1 MVKLNGFQTCTRCQG
16 DLKLKVRFC
25 PFCGKPQ
32 NEEENK
38 PQSVPQVEE
47 PIDRVELP
55 IEQPKVEQTPLPEPI
70 KPSIVVRHL
79 TQKTNKELLGIIIKG
94 TSLEAM
100 KAYDPYAFKKEG
112 GIFVRLKHLNKI
124 PNDYLSI
131 DQYELKLHQN
141 FSDTNIDVEAWDEQ
155 PNTTS
160 VQTPN
165 NATPPPLPVQNPLA
179 TPQPNP
185 SNFKYVV
192 IAFIIILGVIFL
204 VFSGDKKEKV
214 DTSVATPTID
224 HCEVANGEITH
235 LLTEKLPVRALSIV
249 KLNQDE
255 CKTNSD
261 FVQLVVSVEAQATS
275 AKEKISLAKEYAQA
289 GNLTL
294 AHETVS
300 AALDLDAEVTGGND
314 LLQSLQEMIEQ
325 QNNAAVEEPAMEEA
339 PVDSIANEINAQ
351 QAAEQAAAQA
361 NQKAQLDQQAAA
373 LSRQQAQADAQAKQR
388 IQADQQAQIEK
399 ENARKQAAVRA
410 QSEERFTN
418 QLSRA
423 ERALQSNNYALA
435 KSIARDVLSSSS
447 NNAEA
452 KRILRQAEQGES
464 KAFDEMVIE

>member
-1 MVKLNGFQTCTRCQG
+1 M
-16 DLKLKVRFC
+16 
-25 PFCGKPQ
+25 
-32 NEEENK
+32 
-38 PQSVPQVEE
+38 
-47 PIDRVELP
+47 
-55 IEQPKVEQTPLPEPI
+55 
-70 KPSIVVRHL
+70 
-79 TQKTNKELLGIIIKG
+79 
-94 TSLEAM
+94 
-100 KAYDPYAFKKEG
+100 
-112 GIFVRLKHLNKI
+112 
-124 PNDYLSI
+124 
-131 DQYELKLHQN
+131 
-141 FSDTNIDVEAWDEQ
+141 
-155 PNTTS
+155 
-160 VQTPN
+160 
-165 NATPPPLPVQNPLA
+165 
-179 TPQPNP
+179 
-185 SNFKYVV
+185 

-261 FVQLVVSVEAQATS
+261 FVQLVVSAEAQATS